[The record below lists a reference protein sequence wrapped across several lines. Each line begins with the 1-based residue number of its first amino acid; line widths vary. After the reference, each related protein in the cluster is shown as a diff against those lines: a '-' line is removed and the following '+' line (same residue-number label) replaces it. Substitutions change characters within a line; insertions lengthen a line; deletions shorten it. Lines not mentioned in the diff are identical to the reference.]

1 MSTLTSD
8 QRWDLIRAFFDEKG
22 LVRQHLDSYNDFVQH
37 GLQKIIDEV
46 GLIDIELGPDRRY
59 QIKLGRWE
67 PGSHPNVMEAEG
79 LEAHILPMDSRMRN
93 LTYSIPMY
101 LYMTP
106 ILNGDEQ
113 NPIKVYIGRLPVML
127 KSVLCP
133 LSKMSREEL
142 LAIGED
148 PDDAGGYFI
157 INGAE

>member
-1 MSTLTSD
+1 
-8 QRWDLIRAFFDEKG
+8 
-22 LVRQHLDSYNDFVQH
+22 
-37 GLQKIIDEV
+37 
-46 GLIDIELGPDRRY
+46 
-59 QIKLGRWE
+59 
-67 PGSHPNVMEAEG
+67 
-79 LEAHILPMDSRMRN
+79 MDSRMRN

-106 ILNGDEQ
+106 ILNGEEQ

-127 KSVLCP
+127 TSVLCP

-157 INGAE
+157 INGAERCVVTQEDLAVNRVLVDHGPSGSSVTHLAKVFSATA